1 MNTPQFC
8 NLCDVSLD
16 LHDGPNTCDT
26 ATQKAFIIEL
36 PFALIWGT
44 R

>member
-1 MNTPQFC
+1 MDDRFC

-16 LHDGPNTCDT
+16 LHDGPNSCGL
-26 ATQKAFIIEL
+26 AESKVRLFQAFY
-36 PFALIWGT
+36 PVGH